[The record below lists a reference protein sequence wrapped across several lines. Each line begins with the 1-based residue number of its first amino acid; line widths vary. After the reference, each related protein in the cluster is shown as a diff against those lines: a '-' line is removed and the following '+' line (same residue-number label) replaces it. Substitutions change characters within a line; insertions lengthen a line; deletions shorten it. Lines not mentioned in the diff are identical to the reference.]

1 MRAVI
6 GTKNVDLE
14 KNGDN
19 ELSNYNVKEMTSI
32 HILLRLKGGILWI
45 YSYLWYKTLFLNFF
59 EEIVNYYLKK
69 I

>member
-32 HILLRLKGGILWI
+32 HILLRLKGGIL
-45 YSYLWYKTLFLNFF
+45 
-59 EEIVNYYLKK
+59 
-69 I
+69 

>member
-45 YSYLWYKTLFLNFF
+45 YSYLWYKTLLIRGKN
-59 EEIVNYYLKK
+59 EI
-69 I
+69 IMR

>member
-1 MRAVI
+1 
-6 GTKNVDLE
+6 
-14 KNGDN
+14 
-19 ELSNYNVKEMTSI
+19 VKEMTSI